1 MFHSLYLVRRVP
13 TCQLEQELARILYRK
28 RRKMSKSSSISPQRV
43 PEQFFL
49 GTGNEASYTFLPLVT
64 AILPFMTAYVAQG
77 PEVLSAIHL
86 SNMTF
91 SAHCGK
97 AGAASRGACI
107 PKLLGAKYLPDILP
121 VLGSGSL
128 PQIVK
133 V

>member
-13 TCQLEQELARILYRK
+13 TCQLEQELARFLYRK
-28 RRKMSKSSSISPQRV
+28 RRKMSKSSSIFPQRV

-91 SAHCGK
+91 SDHHGK
-97 AGAASRGACI
+97 AGAARRRACI
-107 PKLLGAKYLPDILP
+107 PKTTEAKHIPDIRHI
-121 VLGSGSL
+121 LGSGSL
-128 PQIVK
+128 LQIVK